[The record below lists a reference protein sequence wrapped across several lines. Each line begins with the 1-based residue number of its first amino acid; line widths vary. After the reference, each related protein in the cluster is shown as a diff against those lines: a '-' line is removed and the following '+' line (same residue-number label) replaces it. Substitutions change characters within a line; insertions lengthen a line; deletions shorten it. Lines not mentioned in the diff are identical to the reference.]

1 MGAGCISCASA
12 IRRLHTL
19 LLCCAGLCSLAPRVA
34 FADDYLAELRSRA
47 DAFDLARHRQWRLLL
62 HYEPGLFAGVT
73 STADSNN
80 FFLALNGK
88 TRPRAELKATL
99 RAFFGRRRAPA
110 FSIPN
115 ADSSPATTG

>member
-1 MGAGCISCASA
+1 M
-12 IRRLHTL
+12 
-19 LLCCAGLCSLAPRVA
+19 CCAGLCSLAPRVA